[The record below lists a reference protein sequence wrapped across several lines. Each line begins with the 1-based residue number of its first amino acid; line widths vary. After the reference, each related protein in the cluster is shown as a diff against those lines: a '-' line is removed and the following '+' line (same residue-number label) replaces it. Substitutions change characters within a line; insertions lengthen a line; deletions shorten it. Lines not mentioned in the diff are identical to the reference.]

1 MEIDEINPQQLD
13 EEENNLT
20 DLIYLDSK
28 IITKDPERPERYHCP
43 IWTQGLERTFKVRK
57 NLKKNQYRLTMF
69 VSIFSRLLIHVV
81 VHKCTS
87 SNLLNGK

>member
-57 NLKKNQYRLTMF
+57 NFKRF
-69 VSIFSRLLIHVV
+69 SILVRDN
-81 VHKCTS
+81 T
-87 SNLLNGK
+87 LNYILN